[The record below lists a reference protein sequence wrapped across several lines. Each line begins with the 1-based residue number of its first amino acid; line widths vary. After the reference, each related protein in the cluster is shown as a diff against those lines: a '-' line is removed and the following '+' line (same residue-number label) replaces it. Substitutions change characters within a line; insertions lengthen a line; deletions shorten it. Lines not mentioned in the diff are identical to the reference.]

1 MAWENVVD
9 KIGKRLH
16 GDVCPNCGA
25 LWEDMTSGSNCG
37 YSPKI
42 IACPKCATIKECRSI
57 YTNKMLLTHPEKV
70 SYLDSC
76 KCNVPYV
83 ELNMT
88 NEEYDQMWLDHLN
101 YETWWPDW
109 WRRSA
114 CTLANFVAARYVFE
128 NLFDKSQLDTNL
140 SQYKSNYADMY
151 PESKESAEYY
161 KDVGGIENFY
171 FPQNTNTTSRPK
183 HVPKCPI
190 CGSENLTRLTT
201 MKKAAKIALVGIYG
215 LGDCGKTWK
224 CNNCGSKF

>member
-16 GDVCPNCGA
+16 GDVCPKCGA
-25 LWEDMTSGSNCG
+25 LWEDMTSCSNCG

-42 IACPKCATIKECRSI
+42 VACPKCATIKECRSI
-57 YTNKMLLTHPEKV
+57 YANKMLLTHPEKV
-70 SYLDSC
+70 FYLDSC

-114 CTLANFVAARYVFE
+114 RTLANFVAARYVFE

-140 SQYKSNYADMY
+140 PQYKSNYADMY
-151 PESKESAEYY
+151 PESEESAEHY

-171 FPQNTNTTSRPK
+171 FPPNPDATSRPK

>member
-25 LWEDMTSGSNCG
+25 LWEDMTSCSNCG

-190 CGSENLTRLTT
+190 CGSENLT
-201 MKKAAKIALVGIYG
+201 
-215 LGDCGKTWK
+215 
-224 CNNCGSKF
+224 

>member
-25 LWEDMTSGSNCG
+25 LWEDMTSCSNCG

-161 KDVGGIENFY
+161 KDVGGIGNFY
-171 FPQNTNTTSRPK
+171 FLQNTNTTSRPK
-183 HVPKCPI
+183 HVPQCPI

>member
-1 MAWENVVD
+1 
-9 KIGKRLH
+9 
-16 GDVCPNCGA
+16 
-25 LWEDMTSGSNCG
+25 
-37 YSPKI
+37 
-42 IACPKCATIKECRSI
+42 
-57 YTNKMLLTHPEKV
+57 MLLTHPEKV

-128 NLFDKSQLDTNL
+128 NLFDISQLDTNL

>member
-25 LWEDMTSGSNCG
+25 LWEDMTSCSNCG

-190 CGSENLTRLTT
+190 CGSENLTR
-201 MKKAAKIALVGIYG
+201 
-215 LGDCGKTWK
+215 
-224 CNNCGSKF
+224 

>member
-25 LWEDMTSGSNCG
+25 LWEDMTSCSNCG

-161 KDVGGIENFY
+161 KDVGGIEISTSLKTQTPLLVPST
-171 FPQNTNTTSRPK
+171 FPNAPSAALKISR
-183 HVPKCPI
+183 
-190 CGSENLTRLTT
+190 
-201 MKKAAKIALVGIYG
+201 
-215 LGDCGKTWK
+215 D
-224 CNNCGSKF
+224 

>member
-25 LWEDMTSGSNCG
+25 LWEDMTSCSNCG

-109 WRRSA
+109 WRRSV
-114 CTLANFVAARYVFE
+114 CTLANFVAARYIIPAR
-128 NLFDKSQLDTNL
+128 L
-140 SQYKSNYADMY
+140 SQRKAAQKDGFNYFPY
-151 PESKESAEYY
+151 PSAE
-161 KDVGGIENFY
+161 GGSFGYSSRSKLSNGPF
-171 FPQNTNTTSRPK
+171 FPERWSLVYSTFSSTSLS
-183 HVPKCPI
+183 I
-190 CGSENLTRLTT
+190 SFLAWADGSS
-201 MKKAAKIALVGIYG
+201 A
-215 LGDCGKTWK
+215 
-224 CNNCGSKF
+224 